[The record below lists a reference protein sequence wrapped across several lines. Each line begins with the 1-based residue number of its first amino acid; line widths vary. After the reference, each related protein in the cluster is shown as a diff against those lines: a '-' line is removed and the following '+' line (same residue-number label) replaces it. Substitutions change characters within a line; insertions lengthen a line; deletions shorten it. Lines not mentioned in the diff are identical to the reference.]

1 MAQTMHIMHYL
12 LTKEEK
18 QMAFGV
24 AVIAVAILILIALG
38 LIF

>member
-1 MAQTMHIMHYL
+1 MLPSTSRSCRAYV
-12 LTKEEK
+12 
-18 QMAFGV
+18 AWRGVGV